1 MFNNMLMGAAGESTK
16 ATSFSVSNSTVL
28 NDGSSQSFK
37 RTPSSAASERIGT
50 FSMWVKRG
58 VLGTNQMLFSN
69 ERDDGAGTQGVLE
82 FQTDDQLRWKTES
95 TAGANI
101 MVRET
106 TQVFRDPHAWYH
118 IMVTWNSNNT
128 DDTCASVWVNGSQV
142 TDFATKTNF
151 GSAQDIGW
159 PSTTKPM
166 TIGAQYSGANYS
178 DVYLSEF
185 VYLDGTASSNATDFG
200 EYDENGVWR
209 PINVSGLTF
218 GTNGFYLPFTDS
230 SFLGLD
236 NSATTNSPGAA
247 PVLLMHFDGTDGSTT
262 MTDSSPYNQSC
273 TAQDNAQIDT
283 AQYKFGG
290 AALLLDGTNDRVSVA
305 DDSSLD
311 IGSNDFTL
319 AGWVRFNGSPSGDA
333 TFIAK
338 WRLSSGQREF
348 RFYYENSSSE
358 LRMVLST
365 TGSNEVTVAESW
377 SPSADTWY
385 HLAASRTGGKIHLF
399 VDGTQL
405 GSGTSNSSSVNNAGH
420 AVTFGCTD
428 NAGPVAALDGWL
440 DEWIFLNGTGIY
452 SSNFTPPTSAYAINN
467 SFTDVNSP
475 TQSGD
480 SPTTNHCVWSPLTMN
495 LNASSSLA
503 LSSGNLVVSNTAS
516 EDANLHGSFGL
527 SAGKWYFEVTVNTIN
542 EIFVGVSD
550 ATIASN
556 ANAKNEAGA
565 WVLDLENADK
575 YNNDG
580 GSSYGSAFSNSDVAN
595 VALDLDNGKIWIG
608 KDGTYPNSGNPA
620 TGANEMYSGIS
631 GTVFPFLSTQGGGT
645 KQVTTN
651 FGQSSFTTSAPSGF
665 EPWNTAKM
673 YEDAAPAIED
683 GSANM
688 QTTIYTGNGGS
699 LSVTQDGTA
708 GDNFAKNSTFKP
720 DLLWTKKRGTG
731 TGGHAWFDIVRTGS
745 DGEFLRSDNTDEEKD
760 EAGFASFDVKGFSW
774 DGAGTEVDI
783 NVNTRTYVAW
793 QWLADN
799 TTGSSNTDGRKASDS
814 STITSTVSANQT
826 AGFSIV
832 KWTGNASN
840 STIGHGLA
848 ATPQVVIVK
857 NRSVAGGWYVGHI
870 KAGFNYELRL
880 DETGARAGSATLFN
894 ETAPTSSVF
903 SLGTAAGTN
912 GSTNNMI
919 AYCWAEKEG
928 YSKFGS
934 YEGND
939 AANGPFVYLGFKPAW
954 IMIKNIDASGGWPI
968 FDNTRT
974 PSNPSNKNLNADQA
988 AAEYSPDY
996 PIDFLSNGF
1005 KIRDAQAY
1013 VNDANTYVYMAFA
1026 EHPFAGTTPATAR

>member
-1 MFNNMLMGAAGESTK
+1 MLMGAAGESTK

-200 EYDENGVWR
+200 EYDANGVWR

-516 EDANLHGSFGL
+516 EDANLHGSIGL

-542 EIFVGVSD
+542 EIFLGVSD

-565 WVLDLENADK
+565 FVLDLKNADK

-580 GSSYGSAFSNSDVAN
+580 GSSYGSAFTNGDVAN
-595 VALDLDNGKIWIG
+595 VAVDLDNGKIWIG
-608 KDGTYPNSGNPA
+608 KDGTYPNSGDPA
-620 TGANEMYSGIS
+620 AGSNEMYSGIS
-631 GTVFPFLSTQGGGT
+631 GTVFPFLSTQGSGT
-645 KQVTTN
+645 KQATAN
-651 FGQSSFTTSAPSGF
+651 FGQSSFNTSAPSGF
-665 EPWNTAKM
+665 EPWNTSKM
-673 YEDAAPAIED
+673 YDDAAPAIED
-683 GSANM
+683 GTAYF
-688 QTTIYTGNGGS
+688 QATTYTGNGADDHEINQSG
-699 LSVTQDGTA
+699 
-708 GDNFAKNSTFKP
+708 NSTFKP
-720 DLLWTKKRGTG
+720 SW
-731 TGGHAWFDIVRTGS
+731 AWFKNRSIGDSHALYDLVRGITKRAYS
-745 DGEFLRSDNTDEEKD
+745 NSNADGGTTTHIE
-760 EAGFASFDVKGFSW
+760 SFDTNGFTVNNDTQVNG
-774 DGAGTEVDI
+774 DGNSHVT
-783 NVNTRTYVAW
+783 W
-793 QWLADN
+793 QWKGDG
-799 TTGSSNTDGRKASDS
+799 TSGSTNSNGS
-814 STITSTVSANQT
+814 INSTVNVETTS
-826 AGFSIV
+826 GLSIGV
-832 KWTGNASN
+832 YTTPSEAAAVR
-840 STIGHGLA
+840 TIGHGLGGALDMLFLRNQGAGHWAVWHNGLGNEYLRLNSTDA
-848 ATPQVVIVK
+848 AT
-857 NRSVAGGWYVGHI
+857 SGGT
-870 KAGFNYELRL
+870 
-880 DETGARAGSATLFN
+880 ETNSLWNATLPS
-894 ETAPTSSVF
+894 ASSTTF
-903 SLGTAAGTN
+903 SIGTN
-912 GSTNNMI
+912 SDVNGNNVSFMFYAFRAI
-919 AYCWAEKEG
+919 AG
-928 YSKFGS
+928 YSAFGS
-934 YEGND
+934 FVGNAD
-939 AANGPFVYLGFKPAW
+939 SNGPVINVGFKPAYVIIKQKSTTGDW
-954 IMIKNIDASGGWPI
+954 ISKTTAVDPLNPLNPRLYLNSADAASSSDYLIDI
-968 FDNTRT
+968 
-974 PSNPSNKNLNADQA
+974 
-988 AAEYSPDY
+988 
-996 PIDFLSNGF
+996 LSNGF
-1005 KIRDAQAY
+1005 KVRDSQSAI
-1013 VNDANTYVYMAFA
+1013 NGSGNTLVYAAWA
-1026 EHPFAGTTPATAR
+1026 EHPFAGTTPAPAH